1 MTIAMVVNKNRL
13 ANHFVKAPEF
23 AFFNADN
30 TLIKVTDN
38 PAKTSSCCSGKKA
51 TVALLQESN
60 VKKIIVRNIGQ
71 RMLGRLLEA
80 DIQVFQSPFG
90 GEADAILNRFESCN
104 ELTEAEQGK
113 LPAKH
118 AKTGQGCK
126 GGGCGGH
133 AEGSEHDG
141 KEGCGSSHSED
152 SDHDHAGKEG
162 CGNHKSK
169 GKCCHS

>member
-13 ANHFVKAPEF
+13 ANHFVKAPEL

-38 PAKTSSCCSGKKA
+38 PAKASSCCSGKKA

-60 VKKIIVRNIGQ
+60 VKKVIVRNIGQ
-71 RMLGRLLEA
+71 RMLGRLLKA

-90 GEADAILNRFESCN
+90 GEADAILNRLESCK

-118 AKTGQGCK
+118 ASGHSCE
-126 GGGCGGH
+126 GGCGGH
-133 AEGSEHDG
+133 AEGSEHGG
-141 KEGCGSSHSED
+141 KEGCGSHSEG
-152 SDHDHAGKEG
+152 SEHDHAGKGG
-162 CGNHKSK
+162 CGKDKSK

>member
-13 ANHFVKAPEF
+13 ANHFVKAPEL
-23 AFFNADN
+23 AFFNTDN

-38 PAKTSSCCSGKKA
+38 PAKASSCCSGKKA

-60 VKKIIVRNIGQ
+60 VTKVIVRNIGQ
-71 RMLGRLLEA
+71 RMLGRLLKA

-90 GEADAILNRFESCN
+90 GEADAILNRLESCK

-118 AKTGQGCK
+118 ASGHSGE
-126 GGGCGGH
+126 GCGGH
-133 AEGSEHDG
+133 AEGSEHGG
-141 KEGCGSSHSED
+141 KEGCGKD
-152 SDHDHAGKEG
+152 
-162 CGNHKSK
+162 KSK

>member
-60 VKKIIVRNIGQ
+60 VKKVIVRNIGQ
-71 RMLGRLLEA
+71 RMLGRLLKA

-90 GEADAILNRFESCN
+90 GEADAILNRLESCK

-118 AKTGQGCK
+118 ASGHSSK
-126 GGGCGGH
+126 GGCGGH
-133 AEGSEHDG
+133 AEGG
-141 KEGCGSSHSED
+141 KEGCGCGSHSEG
-152 SDHDHAGKEG
+152 SDHDHSGNAG
-162 CGNHKSK
+162 CGKDKSK